1 MLTMV
6 HLLDYYFLL
15 NLYGQFAH
23 APMSRFWLVKN
34 RCTTDSH
41 NATPC
46 PTEPRTAPSE
56 PFVKYPLEPVA
67 RLVDEAEGLKAQE
80 FSSALL

>member
-1 MLTMV
+1 MRILASVVLHRIDV
-6 HLLDYYFLL
+6 HQSSWRLNKAILVRLLY
-15 NLYGQFAH
+15 
-23 APMSRFWLVKN
+23 S
-34 RCTTDSH
+34 
-41 NATPC
+41 PC
-46 PTEPRTAPSE
+46 PAEPRTEALE